1 MISIDSVKNNAWRL
15 IVNKEL
21 SFDDDIY
28 SADDEDY
35 EDDALMDS
43 KIPVGRFAKIIDE
56 FEAAKDD
63 SDDEVQSDIDLDWL
77 GFH

>member
-1 MISIDSVKNNAWRL
+1 MEVDVM
-15 IVNKEL
+15 NKEL
-21 SFDDDIY
+21 SFDDDGIY

-56 FEAAKDD
+56 FEATKDD
-63 SDDEVQSDIDLDWL
+63 FDDEVQSDIDLDWL